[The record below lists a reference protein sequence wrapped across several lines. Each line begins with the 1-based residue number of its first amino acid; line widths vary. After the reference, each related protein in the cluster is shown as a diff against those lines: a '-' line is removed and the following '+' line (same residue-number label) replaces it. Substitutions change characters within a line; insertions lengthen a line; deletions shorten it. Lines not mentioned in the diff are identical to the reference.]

1 MPRKLLM
8 TAAVVAIT
16 IASIGTEIAEADGGG
31 FHGGA
36 FHAGVVVHGG
46 GIHHGVF
53 HHRGF
58 FGGRSFP
65 GNGYGYDGFAAYPDT
80 DTAADVPPISVVPR
94 PVPAVLAGDR
104 PPCHE
109 TTTEGVVV
117 DRGSSCSH
125 GSQ

>member
-8 TAAVVAIT
+8 TAAVVAMT
-16 IASIGTEIAEADGGG
+16 IASIGTKTAEADGGG
-31 FHGGA
+31 FHAGAYHGGGFHRGA
-36 FHAGVVVHGG
+36 FHD
-46 GIHHGVF
+46 
-53 HHRGF
+53 RRF

-65 GNGYGYDGFAAYPDT
+65 ANGYGYDGFSTYPDT
-80 DTAADVPPISVVPR
+80 DIAADAPPISVVSR
-94 PVPAVLAGDR
+94 PVPAILAGDR

-117 DRGSSCSH
+117 ARGSSCSH

>member
-1 MPRKLLM
+1 MTRKLLM
-8 TAAVVAIT
+8 TAAVAAIT
-16 IASIGTEIAEADGGG
+16 IASIRTETAEADGGG
-31 FHGGA
+31 FHAGA
-36 FHAGVVVHGG
+36 LHAGVVHSG
-46 GIHHGVF
+46 GIH
-53 HHRGF
+53 RGTFYQRSF

-65 GNGYGYDGFAAYPDT
+65 VNGYGYDGFSAYPDA
-80 DTAADVPPISVVPR
+80 DVAADVPPISIAPR

-109 TTTEGVVV
+109 TTPVGVIV